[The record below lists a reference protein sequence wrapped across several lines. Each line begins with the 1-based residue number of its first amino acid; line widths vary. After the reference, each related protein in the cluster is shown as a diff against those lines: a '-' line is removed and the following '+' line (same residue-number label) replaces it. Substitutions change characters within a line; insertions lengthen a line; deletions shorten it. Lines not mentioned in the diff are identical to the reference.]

1 MTEADYLAVTRRD
14 ARQFRFFRIRSGV
27 ETEFTPEDGAKLHF
41 ANRDTDTLE
50 MTVPV
55 GFLRKDDAV
64 RVTYRN
70 VTVFL
75 GTLERRVAYRSRGL
89 AASERVTVCGPW
101 SKMARL
107 VYRQNWF
114 NGRTF
119 ERSSRLI
126 LNQTQSG
133 AAQNVSS
140 ELREILSHAADACGY
155 TVGTISAGS
164 QTLPFDECRDIT
176 VADAV
181 KRELRFFPKSIVSF
195 NYATSKPTINI
206 SRPSGS
212 ADAAYVAEIP
222 KTLREHTYT
231 EHPITG
237 VDLEIETTG
246 EIEGVQY
253 RNIAHQ
259 TAGDTTAGN
268 PDCLYAT
275 LRLAGASGS
284 TVRQSFDSKTEDI
297 PADLNDKTW
306 WQQKH
311 PRIANVNSDYL
322 IIKEAKRSGKDD
334 ADKYP
339 RISAASAGDLEAA
352 GLRCRTEKFT
362 CKATI
367 LSQTDEEEEIELTMF
382 FVTTNATTRKYT
394 WVASSEST
402 SGETVPDNLAKAIL
416 ADRSGELLQERMTV
430 RLGESLPTL
439 GDMCDGLLLQAFDVD
454 CGNLTAELS
463 FGQPEHLSP
472 EDMAALL
479 SGFRNKRTSTASS
492 SRSTGK
498 KSDDGKEEVELGGIP
513 PVSSSE
519 FCPGTKK
526 KTTIAA
532 KDGETGAIVLDSAKV
547 GSGEKIEVHKL
558 TVNEAGK
565 QNKEYKIL
573 STEDI
578 VIPVGKTIKS
588 TYVNCS
594 SEPGGMNTIVFNYT
608 DGSSDTFNVMNGLNG
623 QDGSSSD
630 PGSST
635 SPSILFDTQNDT
647 TYVYV
652 DGELAATIPHGK
664 KPEITANKVGK
675 VTTILCDGKALATIA
690 DGADGGGQ
698 SSLTDKSV
706 ITGLTFSFSNGKL
719 VANVSKSVVKVA
731 EVVSSSTES
740 VDVCEAKEV
749 TVVTSE
755 SYDSATHK
763 FTNTRRKV
771 KVIGDEAA
779 AGETPF
785 TATPLGSE

>member
-1 MTEADYLAVTRRD
+1 MTEADYLAVPRRD
-14 ARQFRFFRIRSGV
+14 ARQFNFFRIRPKDK
-27 ETEFTPEDGAKLHF
+27 EREFVPEDGAKLHF

-75 GTLERRVAYRSRGL
+75 GTLERRVAHRSRGL
-89 AASERVTVCGPW
+89 TASESVTICGPW

-155 TVGTISAGS
+155 AVGTISAGS

-311 PRIANVNSDYL
+311 PRITTVDPGYL
-322 IIKEAKRSGKDD
+322 TITEAARSGASD
-334 ADKYP
+334 AARYP
-339 RISAASAGDLEAA
+339 RISASSAGELEAA

-367 LSQTDEEEEIELTMF
+367 KSQTDEEEDIELTMF
-382 FVTTNATTRKYT
+382 FVTTNATTKKYT
-394 WVASSEST
+394 WTVSSEST
-402 SGETVPDNLAKAIL
+402 SGETVPSGLAQAIL
-416 ADRSGELLQERMTV
+416 ADRSGELLQERMTI
-430 RLGESLPTL
+430 RLGESLPNL
-439 GDMCDGLLLQAFDVD
+439 GDMCDGLLLQSFDVD

-498 KSDDGKEEVELGGIP
+498 KSDDGKDEVELGGIP

-532 KDGETGAIVLDSAKV
+532 KDGATGTIELDSSKLQEEEKV
-547 GSGEKIEVHKL
+547 EVKELTIKAPGSTAATRAADATEVKVKILAGKNVTLQEKQIVEGKGIKVTEPTPGTVQISLAGEDEGSGDDEELYTGELILGGPISYANHQITQPVYTL
-558 TVNEAGK
+558 TV
-565 QNKEYKIL
+565 
-573 STEDI
+573 
-578 VIPVGKTIKS
+578 
-588 TYVNCS
+588 
-594 SEPGGMNTIVFNYT
+594 T
-608 DGSSDTFNVMNGLNG
+608 DGQITDVSE
-623 QDGSSSD
+623 
-630 PGSST
+630 T
-635 SPSILFDTQNDT
+635 SNPPI
-647 TYVYV
+647 
-652 DGELAATIPHGK
+652 
-664 KPEITANKVGK
+664 
-675 VTTILCDGKALATIA
+675 
-690 DGADGGGQ
+690 
-698 SSLTDKSV
+698 
-706 ITGLTFSFSNGKL
+706 
-719 VANVSKSVVKVA
+719 VAV
-731 EVVSSSTES
+731 EE
-740 VDVCEAKEV
+740 
-749 TVVTSE
+749 TV
-755 SYDSATHK
+755 
-763 FTNTRRKV
+763 
-771 KVIGDEAA
+771 
-779 AGETPF
+779 
-785 TATPLGSE
+785 